1 MKSDCLFLVNQ
12 EYTMLF
18 EFQIAFYNHGQCSLI
33 PKQIIYSKS
42 KTCSVSNDLYNWQQT
57 SEGTKYCK
65 NCISTFQTFVPQ
77 KF

>member
-1 MKSDCLFLVNQ
+1 MTSDCLFLVNQ

-42 KTCSVSNDLYNWQQT
+42 KTCSVSNDLYNWQ
-57 SEGTKYCK
+57 
-65 NCISTFQTFVPQ
+65 
-77 KF
+77 